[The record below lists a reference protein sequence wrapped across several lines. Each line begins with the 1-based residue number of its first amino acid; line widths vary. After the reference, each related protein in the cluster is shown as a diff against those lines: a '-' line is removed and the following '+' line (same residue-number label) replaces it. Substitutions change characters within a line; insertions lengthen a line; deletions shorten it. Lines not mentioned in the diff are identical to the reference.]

1 MDIKKA
7 KQFIISNARPLELA
21 WYRAVF
27 EGGPKGAVVE
37 ELKKFQNPDGGF
49 GNALEPDNWN
59 PNSTPI
65 TTNDAII
72 HLYQCGALVEAG
84 NIIEGIARWL
94 KSGDGFDRGQQRWR
108 FAVESSKE
116 HPHAIWWEP
125 GDGKESWN
133 PTVSLAA
140 FLVCM
145 GGGEPWRG
153 LVREA
158 FRWLETVDEA
168 DSHEVQCFMLAHRMM
183 ELYGVTD
190 VIDLD
195 KAREAV
201 KRAVGLA
208 VCHEVEKY
216 GVEYVAGPS
225 AFFHEE
231 SPYVPEGIEDLVKAD
246 LAAIDK
252 LQMEDGG
259 FDITWQWHTPYEQE
273 YKQARDWWRPRVTLE
288 KLGFYLAFNGGE
300 SK

>member
-1 MDIKKA
+1 MDVNKA
-7 KQFIISNARPLELA
+7 KKFIIEHARPMELA
-21 WYRAVF
+21 EYRCIF

-37 ELKKFQNPDGGF
+37 ELRKFQNPDGGF

-72 HLYQCGALVEAG
+72 HLYQCEALGEDREMVEG
-84 NIIEGIARWL
+84 TARWL
-94 KSGDGFDRGQQRWR
+94 KSGDGFDEGQQRWR

-140 FLVCM
+140 FLCCVD
-145 GGGEPWRG
+145 GGERWKE

-158 FRWLETVDEA
+158 FEWLETVEEIGSDE
-168 DSHEVQCFMLAHRMM
+168 VKCFMLAHG
-183 ELYGVTD
+183 LLSWYGALD

-195 KAREAV
+195 KGLKAV
-201 KRAVGLA
+201 KRAVSLA

-225 AFFHEE
+225 AF
-231 SPYVPEGIEDLVKAD
+231 SGGAGYMPEGIEELVKAE

-259 FDITWQWHTPYEQE
+259 FDITWQWYTPYEQE
-273 YKQARDWWRPRVTLE
+273 YKQARDWWRPRVTME
-288 KLGFYLAFNGGE
+288 KLGFYLTFNGGE
-300 SK
+300 QK